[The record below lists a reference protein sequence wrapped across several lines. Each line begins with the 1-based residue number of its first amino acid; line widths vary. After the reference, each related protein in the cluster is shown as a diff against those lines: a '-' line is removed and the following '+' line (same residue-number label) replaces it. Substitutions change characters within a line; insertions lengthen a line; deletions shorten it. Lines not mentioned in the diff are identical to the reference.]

1 MSIFFSCTKALCQQR
16 TSSGNVAELISVDGL
31 EELVQG
37 LAVLLGSPEL
47 RAHMGTA
54 ARQTILGK
62 LTLSHQA
69 QYLATI
75 YRQTIA

>member
-1 MSIFFSCTKALCQQR
+1 MKKHI
-16 TSSGNVAELISVDGL
+16 
-31 EELVQG
+31 LVQTN
-37 LAVLLGSPEL
+37 VETSRLGFGCVRL
-47 RAHMGTA
+47 TAHHNRDAAMVNAGIFTAHMGTA

-69 QYLATI
+69 QYLAMI

>member
-1 MSIFFSCTKALCQQR
+1 
-16 TSSGNVAELISVDGL
+16 
-31 EELVQG
+31 VQG
-37 LAVLLGSPEL
+37 LAALLGSPKL
-47 RAHMGTA
+47 RARMGTA

-75 YRQTIA
+75 YRQTIALASWP